1 MRSFHFLWSLL
12 SAVVGLEVLLPHL
25 AGVVVDAVYAAGDR
39 LRILVR
45 ATAVE
50 AACSTCST
58 SSRRVHSRYDRS
70 LSDLAVGGRRVE
82 IRFRARRWFC
92 PNADCRVRTFAEQ
105 VDGLSTRY
113 ARRTVPLR
121 RSLENIALALAG
133 RAGARLADR
142 LGLPAGRNSLLRL
155 IRGLPDPPPGQVT
168 VVGIDDFAV
177 RRGHRYG
184 TVVVDMDTHRPIDL
198 LPDRESATVADWL
211 RQHPEVEVVCRDRAG
226 AYADA
231 ARTAAPQAIEV
242 ADRWHI
248 WHNLAQHAEKTAARH
263 ASCVATA
270 TATAAAALAAD
281 QVRAEPIPATADP
294 VPVAA
299 EGSAGRLSV
308 RVRQHYQKIR
318 ALAGEGK
325 GIKEIARELGL
336 SRGTVRRFTRA
347 ASVDELLPVERSPG
361 RVSIVA
367 PYADHLWQRWTD
379 GVTNASILF
388 NELQTLGYRGG
399 YSALSDYVRAF
410 RAGQRPHTAT
420 PPPPK
425 GRQITHLILSHPDT
439 LDDTETSTLQQI
451 RGACPHLD
459 HLAHHVAEF
468 AKMLTGLH
476 GQDLDTW
483 IGAVKNDDQPDLHSF
498 VRGIQADY
506 DAVRNGLTLTHNSGA
521 VEGHVNRIKMIK
533 RQMYGRANFD
543 LLRRR
548 VLLA

>member
-1 MRSFHFLWSLL
+1 
-12 SAVVGLEVLLPHL
+12 LLPHL

-39 LRILVR
+39 LRIMVR
-45 ATAVE
+45 AKAVE
-50 AACSTCST
+50 AVCSACASA
-58 SSRRVHSRYDRS
+58 SRRVHSRYDRS

-82 IRFRARRWFC
+82 IRFQARRWFC
-92 PNADCRVRTFAEQ
+92 PNIDCPVRTFAEQ

-113 ARRTVPLR
+113 ARRTVGLR
-121 RSLENIALALAG
+121 QSLVDIALALAG
-133 RAGARLADR
+133 RAGARLAGR

-155 IRGLPDPPPGQVT
+155 IRSLPMPAPAQVT
-168 VVGIDDFAV
+168 AVGVDDFAV

-184 TVVVDMDTHRPIDL
+184 TVLIDMDTHRPIDL

-231 ARTAAPQAIEV
+231 ARTAAPQAIQV

-263 ASCVATA
+263 ASCVA
-270 TATAAAALAAD
+270 ATAAATAVASVA
-281 QVRAEPIPATADP
+281 VAGPRRAEPVPMAADSGPEPA
-294 VPVAA
+294 
-299 EGSAGRLSV
+299 GGRAGRLSV
-308 RVRQHYQKIR
+308 RVRLHYQQIH
-318 ALAGEGK
+318 ALASKGK
-325 GIKEIARELGL
+325 GIKEIACELRL

-347 ASVDELLPVERSPG
+347 ASVDELLPVEPRPG
-361 RVSIVA
+361 RVSILA
-367 PYADHLWQRWTD
+367 PFADHLWQRWND
-379 GVTNASILF
+379 GTTNATTLF
-388 NELQTLGYRGG
+388 REIQALGYRGG
-399 YSALSDYVRAF
+399 YSALRDYLRPF
-410 RAGQRPHTAT
+410 RAGQPPRIA
-420 PPPPK
+420 PPPPPNK
-425 GRQITHLILSHPDT
+425 REITSLITRHPDT
-439 LDDTETSTLQQI
+439 LDNTETAMLQQI
-451 RGACPHLD
+451 RCACPHLD
-459 HLAHHVAEF
+459 RLAYHVTEF

-476 GQDLDTW
+476 GHDLDTW
-483 IGAVKNDDQPDLHSF
+483 ITAVKADDQPDLHSF
-498 VRGIQADY
+498 VRGIEADY